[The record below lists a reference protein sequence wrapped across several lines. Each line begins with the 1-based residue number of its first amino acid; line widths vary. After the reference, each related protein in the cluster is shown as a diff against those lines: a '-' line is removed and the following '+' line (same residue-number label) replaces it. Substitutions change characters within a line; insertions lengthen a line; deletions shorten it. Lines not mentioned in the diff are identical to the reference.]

1 MGKIIWLASYPKS
14 GNTWV
19 RAFLANYISNTEKP
33 FPINELSN
41 FTLDDMRM
49 AFYEKAANKPVS
61 KFDAFDPIRLR
72 PMAQRA
78 LADSFEVDL
87 FVKTH
92 SQNIEIGDVPQINA
106 EVTAGV
112 IYIVRN
118 PLDLAVSYSSY
129 YGKTIDTSIEE
140 LNDTSNTLRPRGLFC
155 RIGKWSDHVSS
166 WLENNN
172 LPTICIKY
180 EDLSN
185 NPDKHFGRIISE
197 LGFELD
203 SERLRRAIRFSSF
216 NELSKQEKQLGFVE
230 KPPTAD
236 ENFFRNGVTNNWECH
251 LNSSQR
257 KRLEQ
262 TQGEM
267 MQKLGY
273 FG

>member
-1 MGKIIWLASYPKS
+1 MSKIIWLASYPKS

-19 RAFLANYISNTEKP
+19 RAFLANYISNAKKP
-33 FPINELSN
+33 FPINELGD

-49 AFYEKAANKPVS
+49 AFYEKAANKPAS
-61 KFDAFDPIRLR
+61 KFDTFDPIRLR

-78 LADSFEVDL
+78 LADSFKVDL

-129 YGKTIDTSIEE
+129 YGKTIDASIEE

-172 LPTICIKY
+172 FPTICIKY

-185 NPDKHFGRIISE
+185 NPEKHFGQIISV
-197 LGFELD
+197 LGFEFD
-203 SERLRRAIRFSSF
+203 SERLKRAIKFSSF

-230 KPPTAD
+230 KPSTAD
-236 ENFFRNGVTNNWECH
+236 ENFFRNGETNNWKRH

-257 KRLEQ
+257 KHLEQ
-262 TQGEM
+262 MQGEM

-273 FG
+273 FP

>member
-1 MGKIIWLASYPKS
+1 
-14 GNTWV
+14 
-19 RAFLANYISNTEKP
+19 
-33 FPINELSN
+33 
-41 FTLDDMRM
+41 MRM

-61 KFDAFDPIRLR
+61 GDTFDPIRLR

-78 LADSFEVDL
+78 LADSFEVEI

-140 LNDTSNTLRPRGLFC
+140 LNDTSITLRPRGFVLSH
-155 RIGKWSDHVSS
+155 GKWSDHVSD

-172 LPTICIKY
+172 LPTVCVNI

-185 NPDKHFGRIISE
+185 SPEKHFGRIISE

-216 NELSKQEKQLGFVE
+216 KELSKQEKQLGFVRNLLQPM
-230 KPPTAD
+230 KT
-236 ENFFRNGVTNNWECH
+236 FRNEVLLKLECH
-251 LNSSQR
+251 LNSSQQ